1 MSEKTCQRERLC
13 VRERDYV
20 YLTCLFGASMC
31 VREIMCVSRLQM
43 VRSNEV
49 CCPLPLVTK
58 NSIYKDKE
66 SVHKRERVCV
76 RVRTSTYG
84 FSSTNTSRS
93 EASLCVRVCVV
104 CV

>member
-1 MSEKTCQRERLC
+1 VCERETRRASEKARQRERA
-13 VRERDYV
+13 EE
-20 YLTCLFGASMC
+20 
-31 VREIMCVSRLQM
+31 REIMCVSRLQM